1 LATSGT
7 DRDLKIYEVESGKL
21 KATIDSKEAGFS
33 GKMGFNAFS
42 FSPDGHFYKIRK
54 TRFSRRVSA
63 RTAVFWRRAEKMMS
77 ASFGKSAA
85 TGRKLSLC

>member
-33 GKMGFNAFS
+33 GKTGFNAFS
-42 FSPDGHFYKIRK
+42 FSPDGTLLQNPENAVFP
-54 TRFSRRVSA
+54 TRFSTDGRLL
-63 RTAVFWRRAEKMMS
+63 
-77 ASFGKSAA
+77 A
-85 TGRKLSLC
+85 TGGKNDVGFVWQIGRNW